1 MCDNIFS
8 VYDKCLFFYL
18 IVSRYTTERKR
29 SVNEETIAP
38 NRSSGSRADWYET
51 ASGFLCKLK
60 KCFLHAA
67 ENYTDVIYQKKK
79 KRLVQVKA
87 FEGICSKNAKSFQNP
102 SLLGNPTCDWVQ
114 ACLQW
119 GEFWLHGIIHRE
131 MQIIWTLWRVKHKLL
146 FLKAQSVRFR
156 ESLHLAGMNWR

>member
-1 MCDNIFS
+1 MINASSFTWLSLDIRQRENGQWMKKQLHRIEAVVAELTDMRQHQASCANWRNAFCMQLKITQM
-8 VYDKCLFFYL
+8 L
-18 IVSRYTTERKR
+18 IIR
-29 SVNEETIAP
+29 
-38 NRSSGSRADWYET
+38 
-51 ASGFLCKLK
+51 
-60 KCFLHAA
+60 
-67 ENYTDVIYQKKK
+67 KKK
-79 KRLVQVKA
+79 KGLVQVKA